1 MNPTNIFI
9 NSQNAQP
16 QLKKPEEIET
26 FLHPLQVETKI
37 ITPISE
43 HNTNF
48 PFKVTQDEKN
58 SNIPN
63 NFLLLNNDKGGKN
76 SNKNLNI
83 IKPKFV
89 TKTIATNENQKIKIV
104 EEAPN
109 LNLSLSLSGSA
120 FQPQIIK
127 ENIEN
132 KEFRT
137 KVNNKI
143 YNLILDNKNNLFK
156 LEIHQINDNIY
167 LLKYFYENSFSLQ
180 ELKLLNK
187 FFCLFDNIPD
197 MMKELEKWLKQ
208 NQYTVFEDTEN
219 KIAKIQIKVPI
230 LQLYENV
237 ELTLNQK
244 TYSKENLFEILCKNV
259 ANISKDY
266 EFRINKL
273 EKENKF
279 LIVNLF
285 NLMNCMNPLNMNYPM
300 NQRENI
306 RNLNNLN
313 LNQNN
318 NLNRVYKNN
327 NINNMNMNKNN
338 VLIKKSHINSNMN
351 KNIIPNMTTKN
362 LNLNLNL
369 NEHNKENIIYYE
381 EQDQD
386 QEMSN
391 EYNSIEENNN
401 NIFHTRKDR
410 IRLISRK
417 RGRGRKTSYSSNKN
431 NSLTINKNN
440 SNENLDSSN
449 NNSNNNI
456 NNNNNN
462 KNSFELNY
470 YVLKDIKAKKI
481 NKVKGLFDIIH
492 GPDELYMII
501 YKILYKYY
509 KYKKNSNIINFESKL
524 NFALLN
530 LFDSSIHGDSAAVF
544 HNLCDYKYNTISVI
558 ETISGHRFGGYTSEC
573 FESPSEYF
581 DKKDD
586 LSFVFSLDKM
596 RIYDVIK
603 GKYAISCDKNYGPY
617 FRDDHICIVDGFLT
631 NESGTCIKG
640 KGFNTLK
647 NYELNSGKK
656 YFTVKRLQVFQ
667 IKIKRIK

>member
-9 NSQNAQP
+9 NPQNAKP
-16 QLKKPEEIET
+16 LSKKPEELDSFIP
-26 FLHPLQVETKI
+26 PLQVETKI
-37 ITPISE
+37 ISPIPE
-43 HNTNF
+43 HSANF
-48 PFKVTQDEKN
+48 PFKVIQDEKN
-58 SNIPN
+58 SHIPN
-63 NFLLLNNDKGGKN
+63 NFLLLNNDKGGKSN
-76 SNKNLNI
+76 NKNLNI

-89 TKTIATNENQKIKIV
+89 TKTIATNENQKIKLA
-104 EEAPN
+104 EETSN

-127 ENIEN
+127 ENLDNN
-132 KEFRT
+132 KEFRA

-156 LEIHQINDNIY
+156 LELHQVNDNIY
-167 LLKYFYENSFSLQ
+167 LLKYYYENSFALPD
-180 ELKLLNK
+180 LKTLNK
-187 FFCLFDNIPD
+187 FFCLFDNVPD

-208 NQYTVFEDTEN
+208 NQYTVLEDTDN

-237 ELTLNQK
+237 ELSLNQK
-244 TYSKENLFEILCKNV
+244 AYTKENLFEILCKNV
-259 ANISKDY
+259 ANLSKDY
-266 EFRINKL
+266 EFRVSKL

-285 NLMNCMNPLNMNYPM
+285 NLMNCMNPMNMNYPM

-313 LNQNN
+313 LNQSN

-327 NINNMNMNKNN
+327 NINNLNINKNSA
-338 VLIKKSHINSNMN
+338 LIKKSHLNSNMN
-351 KNIIPNMTTKN
+351 KNIIPNINTKN
-362 LNLNLNL
+362 LNY
-369 NEHNKENIIYYE
+369 NEYNKENIMNYE
-381 EQDQD
+381 EQEQE

-391 EYNSIEENNN
+391 EYNSMEDNNH
-401 NIFHTRKDR
+401 IFHSRKDR

-431 NSLTINKNN
+431 NTLNINKNN
-440 SNENLDSSN
+440 SNENLDTSN
-449 NNSNNNI
+449 NNLNNSI
-456 NNNNNN
+456 
-462 KNSFELNY
+462 KSPFDTNY
-470 YVLKDIKAKKI
+470 YVLKDIKAKRI
-481 NKVKGLFDIIH
+481 NKVKGLFEIIH
-492 GPDELYMII
+492 GPDELYLII
-501 YKILYKYY
+501 NKILYKYY
-509 KYKKNSNIINFESKL
+509 KFKKNTNAVNYENKL
-524 NFALLN
+524 NFSLVN
-530 LFDSSIHGDSAAVF
+530 LFDSEIHGDSAAAF
-544 HNLCDYKYNTISVI
+544 HNLCDYKYNTISVV
-558 ETISGHRFGGYTSEC
+558 ETTTGHRFGGFTSEC
-573 FESPSEYF
+573 FESPSDYF

-617 FRDDHICIVDGFLT
+617 FRDDHICIVDEFFT
-631 NESGTCIKG
+631 KESGTCIKG

>member
-9 NSQNAQP
+9 NSQNTQP
-16 QLKKPEEIET
+16 LSKKPEEVET
-26 FLHPLQVETKI
+26 FLHPFQTENKLI
-37 ITPISE
+37 APIPE
-43 HNTNF
+43 HSASF

-58 SNIPN
+58 SHIAN
-63 NFLLLNNDKGGKN
+63 NFFLLNNEKGGKN
-76 SNKNLNI
+76 TNKNLNI

-89 TKTIATNENQKIKIV
+89 TKTIATNENQKIKIT
-104 EEAPN
+104 EEAPS
-109 LNLSLSLSGSA
+109 LNLSLNLSGSA

-127 ENIEN
+127 ENLDN

-137 KVNNKI
+137 KVNNKM
-143 YNLILDNKNNLFK
+143 YNLILDNKNNFFK
-156 LEIHQINDNIY
+156 LELHQINDNIY

-180 ELKLLNK
+180 DLKTLNK
-187 FFCLFDNIPD
+187 FFCLFDGIPE
-197 MMKELEKWLKQ
+197 MMKELEKWLKL
-208 NQYTVFEDTEN
+208 NQYTVLEDTEN

-244 TYSKENLFEILCKNV
+244 SYSKENLFEILCKTV

-273 EKENKF
+273 EKDNKF

-285 NLMNCMNPLNMNYPM
+285 NLMNCMNPMNMNYPL

-338 VLIKKSHINSNMN
+338 VLIKKTHINSNMN
-351 KNIIPNMTTKN
+351 KNIFPNITTKN
-362 LNLNLNL
+362 LYL
-369 NEHNKENIIYYE
+369 NEHNKENIINYE
-381 EQDQD
+381 EQEQD
-386 QEMSN
+386 QEQENSN
-391 EYNSIEENNN
+391 EYNSIEENNNN

-449 NNSNNNI
+449 NNSNNNS
-456 NNNNNN
+456 NN
-462 KNSFELNY
+462 KNSYELNY
-470 YVLKDIKAKKI
+470 YILKDIKAKKI
-481 NKVKGLFDIIH
+481 NKVKGLFEIIH
-492 GPDELYMII
+492 GPDELFMII
-501 YKILYKYY
+501 NKILYKYY
-509 KYKKNSNIINFESKL
+509 KYKKNNDINNYQNKL

-530 LFDSSIHGDSAAVF
+530 LFDSSIHGDSATVF
-544 HNLCDYKYNTISVI
+544 HNLCDYKYNTISVV
-558 ETISGHRFGGYTSEC
+558 ETSSGHRFGGYTSEC
-573 FESPSEYF
+573 FESPNDDYL

-596 RIYDVIK
+596 KVYDVIK

-617 FRDDHICIVDGFLT
+617 FRDDHICIVDEFFT
-631 NESGTCIKG
+631 KESGTCIKG
-640 KGFNTLK
+640 KGFNTMK

-667 IKIKRIK
+667 IKIRRIK

>member
-16 QLKKPEEIET
+16 FSKKPEESDS
-26 FLHPLQVETKI
+26 FFHPMQVETKI
-37 ITPISE
+37 ISPIPE
-43 HNTNF
+43 HNVNF
-48 PFKVTQDEKN
+48 PFKVIQDEKI

-76 SNKNLNI
+76 NGKNLNI

-89 TKTIATNENQKIKIV
+89 TKTIATNENQKIKIA
-104 EEAPN
+104 EETPS
-109 LNLSLSLSGSA
+109 LNLSLNLSGSA

-127 ENIEN
+127 ENIDN

-156 LEIHQINDNIY
+156 LELHQINDNIY
-167 LLKYFYENSFSLQ
+167 LLKYFYENNFSLSD
-180 ELKLLNK
+180 LKSLNK

-197 MMKELEKWLKQ
+197 MMKELEKWLKP
-208 NQYTVFEDTEN
+208 NRYNVFEDTEN

-230 LQLYENV
+230 LQNFENV

-285 NLMNCMNPLNMNYPM
+285 NLMNCMNPMNMNYPM
-300 NQRENI
+300 NQGENI

-313 LNQNN
+313 LNQTN
-318 NLNRVYKNN
+318 NLNRVYKSNN
-327 NINNMNMNKNN
+327 MNNMNMNKNN
-338 VLIKKSHINSNMN
+338 ALIKKTHLNSNIN
-351 KNIIPNMTTKN
+351 KNIIPNINTK
-362 LNLNLNL
+362 NLNLNL
-369 NEHNKENIIYYE
+369 NEHNKENIINYE
-381 EQDQD
+381 EQE

-391 EYNSIEENNN
+391 EYNSFEDN
-401 NIFHTRKDR
+401 NIFHSRKDR
-410 IRLISRK
+410 IRLISKK

-431 NSLTINKNN
+431 NSITINKNN

-456 NNNNNN
+456 NTNN
-462 KNSFELNY
+462 KNSFETNY

-481 NKVKGLFDIIH
+481 NKVKGLFEIIH
-492 GPDELYMII
+492 GPDELFMII
-501 YKILYKYY
+501 NKILYKYY
-509 KYKKNSNIINFESKL
+509 KYKKNNNIINYENKL
-524 NFALLN
+524 TFCLLN

-544 HNLCDYKYNTISVI
+544 HNLCDYKYNTISLI
-558 ETISGHRFGGYTSEC
+558 ETSTGHRFGGYTSEC
-573 FESPSEYF
+573 FESPNDYF

-596 RIYDVIK
+596 RTYDVIK

-617 FRDDHICIVDGFLT
+617 FRDDHICIVDEFFSK
-631 NESGTCIKG
+631 ESGTCIKG

>member
-9 NSQNAQP
+9 NSQNAKP
-16 QLKKPEEIET
+16 LSKKPEELDSFIP
-26 FLHPLQVETKI
+26 PLQVETKI
-37 ITPISE
+37 ISPIPE
-43 HNTNF
+43 HSANF
-48 PFKVTQDEKN
+48 PFKVIQDEKN
-58 SNIPN
+58 SHIPN
-63 NFLLLNNDKGGKN
+63 NFLLLNNDKGGKSN
-76 SNKNLNI
+76 NKNLNI

-89 TKTIATNENQKIKIV
+89 TKTIATNENQKIKLA
-104 EEAPN
+104 EETSN

-127 ENIEN
+127 ENLDNN
-132 KEFRT
+132 KEFRA

-156 LEIHQINDNIY
+156 LELHQVNDNIY
-167 LLKYFYENSFSLQ
+167 LLKYYYENSFALPD
-180 ELKLLNK
+180 LKTLNK
-187 FFCLFDNIPD
+187 FFCLFDNVPD

-208 NQYTVFEDTEN
+208 NQYTVLEDTDN

-237 ELTLNQK
+237 ELSLNQK
-244 TYSKENLFEILCKNV
+244 AYTKENLFEILCKNV
-259 ANISKDY
+259 ANLSKDY
-266 EFRINKL
+266 EFRVSKL

-285 NLMNCMNPLNMNYPM
+285 NLMNCMNPMNMNYPM

-313 LNQNN
+313 LNQSN

-327 NINNMNMNKNN
+327 NINNLNINKNSA
-338 VLIKKSHINSNMN
+338 LIKKSHLNSNMN
-351 KNIIPNMTTKN
+351 KNIIPNINTKN
-362 LNLNLNL
+362 LNY
-369 NEHNKENIIYYE
+369 NEYNKENIMNYE
-381 EQDQD
+381 EQEQE

-391 EYNSIEENNN
+391 EYNSMEDNNH
-401 NIFHTRKDR
+401 IFHSRKDR

-431 NSLTINKNN
+431 NTLNINKNN
-440 SNENLDSSN
+440 SNENLDTSN
-449 NNSNNNI
+449 NNLNNSI
-456 NNNNNN
+456 
-462 KNSFELNY
+462 KSPFDTNY
-470 YVLKDIKAKKI
+470 YVLKDIKAKRI
-481 NKVKGLFDIIH
+481 NKVKGLFEIIH
-492 GPDELYMII
+492 GPDELYLII
-501 YKILYKYY
+501 NKILYKYY
-509 KYKKNSNIINFESKL
+509 KFKKNTNAVNYENKL
-524 NFALLN
+524 NFSLVN
-530 LFDSSIHGDSAAVF
+530 LFDSEIHGDSAAAF
-544 HNLCDYKYNTISVI
+544 HNLCDYKYNTISVV
-558 ETISGHRFGGYTSEC
+558 ETTTGHRFGGFTSEC
-573 FESPSEYF
+573 FESPSDYF

-617 FRDDHICIVDGFLT
+617 FRDDHICIVDEFFT
-631 NESGTCIKG
+631 KESGTCIKG